1 MKYKVVIGLEVHC
14 ELETNSKVFSGGRNE
29 YSLEP
34 NSNLNPIDLAFPGI
48 MPVPN
53 KKAVDYALKVAM
65 ALNCNNPD
73 EIIFDRKNYFY
84 PDLPKGYQITQ
95 VTKPMGK
102 NGYVILNALD
112 EPKKVEIHQLHL
124 EEDTASLD
132 HYAGYSL
139 IDYNRSGIPLI
150 EVVTEPCMN
159 SAEEALGFL
168 EELRNI
174 IVYCGVSEAASDKGQ
189 MRCDV
194 NVSLMKPDATE
205 LGTKV
210 EIKNINSFNN
220 VKEAIEYEIK
230 RQSEMLDNNEKII
243 METRRYSDE
252 DFQTYSMREKVEAVD
267 YKYFI
272 EPNIH
277 PVKINQEYLD
287 NIKETLPVLP
297 YERRE
302 KYLAG
307 GLSKYDANVLVKDKG
322 VSDYFEKLISLGC
335 DIKKAANW
343 VTTRVLSYVNKE
355 ANKIS
360 DIYLKPELLWEIIQ
374 MHEAGKISTPQARDL
389 FFDCLEQ
396 EKEPQVIVKEKGIS
410 QITDDS
416 EIRDAVKEVLT
427 EQSESVLKYK
437 EGNERILDFFVGQV
451 MKKTKGKANP
461 SVASLILKEEIEKG
475 GQ

>member
-14 ELETNSKVFSGGRNE
+14 ELQTISKVFSGGRNE

-53 KKAVDYALKVAM
+53 KQAVESALKVAM

-150 EVVTEPCMN
+150 EIVTEPCMN
-159 SAEEALGFL
+159 SSEEALAFL

-174 IVYCGVSEAASDKGQ
+174 IIYCGVSEAASDKGQ

-194 NVSLMKPDATE
+194 NVSLMKLEATE

-210 EIKNINSFNN
+210 EVKNINSFNN

-277 PVKINQEYLD
+277 PVKISKEYLD
-287 NIKETLPVLP
+287 NIRKTLPILP
-297 YERRE
+297 FERRE
-302 KYLAG
+302 IYLKG

-343 VTTRVLSYVNKE
+343 VTTRVLSYINKNE
-355 ANKIS
+355 NKIG

-374 MHEAGKISTPQARDL
+374 MHESGKISTPQARDL

-396 EKEPQVIVKEKGIS
+396 QKEPQTIVKEKGIS

-416 EIRDAVKEVLT
+416 EIRNAVKEALN
-427 EQSESVLKYK
+427 EQPESVLKYK

-461 SVASLILKEEIEKG
+461 SVASAILKEEIEKG
-475 GQ
+475 A